1 MARLVTTERYIDLR
15 QFVEGLPRVLEL
27 SGKFMYDPKDLGSL
41 QRLAI
46 VMAAVAHQKQQVYNL
61 PDSHISDTTDR
72 SPATTLKVKC
82 SLAEV
87 MRKLDLPRGA
97 EFLEQTLT
105 CPGPEQDGVDSLPIW
120 EVGHCL
126 KFIEQIRLT
135 DEDRPQMGVVVRDLR
150 FHFSPAG
157 EMPNMGLWPYYRTT
171 WDFYTHGYDPKFYDQ
186 VWKQPLILDIQKCT
200 PNYIGS
206 NGLQP
211 GPIFE
216 QLTHMKRIKQ

>member
-1 MARLVTTERYIDLR
+1 MTPSILADQLPLVALVDAIPRGPDLLDMLSTLTNPFLIELVQRFDTRSPTSEFRALDEDLRHWIVLIQEPEIRGRMYWLYRRLFHNIATIIMARVVTTERYIDLR

-105 CPGPEQDGVDSLPIW
+105 CPGPEQDG
-120 EVGHCL
+120 
-126 KFIEQIRLT
+126 
-135 DEDRPQMGVVVRDLR
+135 
-150 FHFSPAG
+150 
-157 EMPNMGLWPYYRTT
+157 
-171 WDFYTHGYDPKFYDQ
+171 
-186 VWKQPLILDIQKCT
+186 
-200 PNYIGS
+200 
-206 NGLQP
+206 
-211 GPIFE
+211 
-216 QLTHMKRIKQ
+216 